1 MLKKEKIW
9 EISLELS
16 VCDNTDDFMRSFRKN
31 LDRFLAEKDITY
43 SRLAEEANIS
53 FSTLK
58 TLMASSGKDC
68 NLSTAIKLSK
78 ALGITIDELVGAG
91 TMSDGTK
98 ECVSKCHFYSHA
110 SCEA

>member
-53 FSTLK
+53 FSALK
-58 TLMASSGKDC
+58 TLMASNGKDC
-68 NLSTAIKLSK
+68 NLSTAIKL
-78 ALGITIDELVGAG
+78 
-91 TMSDGTK
+91 
-98 ECVSKCHFYSHA
+98 
-110 SCEA
+110 